1 MAEQAFGIKEFN
13 LIGSGTPTISSPNNL
28 NLKAA
33 TVAIS
38 TNISIG
44 GTMSVTGGG
53 AFGIGSTVGIG
64 STLYVS
70 HGDLYL
76 RDNHQLNINND
87 ALTMRGNNGGNSF
100 ITNIIDTSNGSPGNL
115 YISSYSGDVEIDC
128 SEHFSV
134 KTNALGGAEQA
145 ILATQNGSV
154 ALYHDGGNKKLET
167 STTGVTITGTLAATA
182 VTGDGSGL
190 SNLPAASP
198 STSDVQVAYELT
210 SNSSSSNGYRIS
222 GNAVDSSTPN
232 PDLYLVRGKK
242 YRFINNSG
250 GNHPF
255 EIRVS
260 NGGATYRSGVTNNNA
275 SSGNIDFVP
284 NFDAPAQLVYQCSTH
299 GGMVGNIYLRGAN
312 GNETNVGVTT
322 LSSSATI
329 HTNRI
334 LPVGGAPSGGGGGV
348 IQMAVAR
355 LNTEIVD
362 NNSNTFMASG
372 LIVSMT
378 PKFSSSK
385 FHIHMGGGRLKARS
399 GSGIIVKMY
408 VSINGGSYT
417 AAYSGNRGS
426 TFYYSASG
434 EIQLPVSFVDL
445 YTPSSAPTSI
455 AFQPYWRSFNNGN
468 NTFLE
473 SDSNSYGE
481 VVMTVMEVSA

>member
-1 MAEQAFGIKEFN
+1 MYK
-13 LIGSGTPTISSPNNL
+13 
-28 NLKAA
+28 
-33 TVAIS
+33 
-38 TNISIG
+38 
-44 GTMSVTGGG
+44 
-53 AFGIGSTVGIG
+53 
-64 STLYVS
+64 
-70 HGDLYL
+70 
-76 RDNHQLNINND
+76 R
-87 ALTMRGNNGGNSF
+87 
-100 ITNIIDTSNGSPGNL
+100 
-115 YISSYSGDVEIDC
+115 
-128 SEHFSV
+128 
-134 KTNALGGAEQA
+134 
-145 ILATQNGSV
+145 QN
-154 ALYHDGGNKKLET
+154 
-167 STTGVTITGTLAATA
+167 
-182 VTGDGSGL
+182 
-190 SNLPAASP
+190 
-198 STSDVQVAYELT
+198 
-210 SNSSSSNGYRIS
+210 
-222 GNAVDSSTPN
+222 
-232 PDLYLVRGKK
+232 
-242 YRFINNSG
+242 
-250 GNHPF
+250 
-255 EIRVS
+255 
-260 NGGATYRSGVTNNNA
+260 
-275 SSGNIDFVP
+275 
-284 NFDAPAQLVYQCSTH
+284 H

-378 PKFSSSK
+378 PKVSSSK
-385 FHIHMGGGRLKARS
+385 FHIHMGGGRLKCRG
-399 GSGIIVKMY
+399 GSGVEVKMY

-434 EIQLPVSFVDL
+434 EMQLPVSFVDL

-473 SDSNSYGE
+473 SDTNSYGE